1 VLRLLVT
8 YYFSIF
14 GEVPKSPSRT
24 RLFRDKKLAL
34 KILLVDPDESWLS
47 SAKKYFLGQSYEV
60 TSVVNGRDA
69 QLALYN
75 DKFFAVI
82 LNFET
87 QNHSCSQ
94 VLKFIKTNYTNQRV
108 IIVVNDQAMVDSDM
122 VSEEKVIKMG
132 ALEMLVRPFE
142 LPLLKDR
149 IEGHQSLG
157 DLMASITKR
166 DGVSDESEIEQ
177 ADAEFTKIKIDE
189 FYSAQAVL
197 FNIFIKL
204 ASGRYLKILNTG
216 DAFTKDRI
224 DKYKNEKKVEYL
236 YFHNSDRRKFVQYN
250 NFLANKLIENKNV
263 PALNKVNMLKN
274 VTEKFIEDTYTVGM
288 KPQVIE
294 QGKAVCETV
303 FNLIEKQNDLYS
315 ILRSYQN
322 FDPNAFSH
330 AFLVTLYST
339 AIIKQFDWQSKAT
352 IETTAMACMFHDIG
366 KTLLPK
372 EFVEMTA
379 KDMSSEQLELYK
391 QHPELGMKLVENNRM
406 MNNAI
411 KQVILQ
417 HHEAFD
423 GTGYPYGS
431 KGNKILTLANI
442 VCLADTFVHIMMD
455 EKLPPTDALKK
466 ILMNKELAKKFNSM
480 IIERFI
486 KVFVD
491 PSKLLKDSALPVNSK
506 VVNGRKAS

>member
-1 VLRLLVT
+1 M
-8 YYFSIF
+8 
-14 GEVPKSPSRT
+14 
-24 RLFRDKKLAL
+24 AL
-34 KILLVDPDESWLS
+34 KILIVDPDEAWLAQ
-47 SAKKYFLGQSYEV
+47 AKKYFLEQTYEV
-60 TSVVNGRDA
+60 STVVNGRDA

-75 DKFFAVI
+75 DKFFAVV

-108 IIVVNDQAMVDSDM
+108 FIIVNDQAMVDSDM
-122 VSEEKVIKMG
+122 VTEEKLIKLG

-142 LPLLKDR
+142 LEALKDR

-157 DLMASITKR
+157 DLMSSITKR
-166 DGVSDESEIEQ
+166 EGVSAETEVEQGDE
-177 ADAEFTKIKIDE
+177 EFTKIKIDE

-197 FNIFIKL
+197 FNIFIKMN
-204 ASGRYLKILNTG
+204 SGRYLKILNTG
-216 DAFTKDRI
+216 DTFSKDRI
-224 DKYKNEKKVEYL
+224 DKYKNEKKVEFL

-250 NFLANKLIENKNV
+250 NFLAKKLIENKNV
-263 PALNKVNMLKN
+263 PAISKVNMLKN

-288 KPQVIE
+288 KPQVID

-303 FNLIEKQNDLYS
+303 FSLIESQADLYS

-372 EFVEMTA
+372 EFVELQP
-379 KDMSSEQLELYK
+379 KDMTPEQIELYR

-406 MNNAI
+406 MNNSV
-411 KQVILQ
+411 KQVIYQ
-417 HHEAFD
+417 HHEAYD
-423 GTGYPYGS
+423 GTGYPNGT

-442 VCLADTFVHIMMD
+442 VCLADTFVHLMMD
-455 EKLPPTDALKK
+455 HKLQPTEALKK
-466 ILMNKELAKKFNSM
+466 ILMNKEEVKRYNSM

-491 PSKLLKDSALPVNSK
+491 PSKILKDTALPSNSK